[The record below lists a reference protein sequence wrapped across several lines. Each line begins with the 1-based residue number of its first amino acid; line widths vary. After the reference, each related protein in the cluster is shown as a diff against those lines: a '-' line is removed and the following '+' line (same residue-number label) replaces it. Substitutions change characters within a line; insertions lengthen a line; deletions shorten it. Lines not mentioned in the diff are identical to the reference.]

1 MQRTGNL
8 KEEFLSFENL
18 YAAYK
23 KAYRGTKSYQAYE
36 FAFNADREILRLQS
50 ELASGVYEPG
60 DYSYFTI
67 QEPKERII
75 SIAAFRDWVV
85 HHALV
90 NVLEPIYEKRFIHD
104 SYATR
109 KLKGAHKAILRAKEY
124 MRKNRW
130 YLKMDIRKYFDS
142 INHSILNQIITRRIK
157 DHYILDLCRI
167 IIDKGG
173 NGASGLPI
181 GNLTSQFFANVY
193 LDIFDHF
200 IKDRMR
206 IKWYIRYMDDFCIFS
221 NERLWLKKF
230 KNQVTSFLQEEL
242 MLGIKES
249 ATLINSG
256 LHGLPFLGVRIF
268 PAMIRHRKENF
279 KRSYDKLKK
288 NQWLY
293 ENESISYEKYCSS
306 MQSLTAHLNYYGNN
320 LLRCELF
327 NKGMV
332 LKAVPTA

>member
-1 MQRTGNL
+1 
-8 KEEFLSFENL
+8 
-18 YAAYK
+18 
-23 KAYRGTKSYQAYE
+23 
-36 FAFNADREILRLQS
+36 
-50 ELASGVYEPG
+50 
-60 DYSYFTI
+60 
-67 QEPKERII
+67 
-75 SIAAFRDWVV
+75 
-85 HHALV
+85 
-90 NVLEPIYEKRFIHD
+90 
-104 SYATR
+104 
-109 KLKGAHKAILRAKEY
+109 
-124 MRKNRW
+124 
-130 YLKMDIRKYFDS
+130 
-142 INHSILNQIITRRIK
+142 
-157 DHYILDLCRI
+157 
-167 IIDKGG
+167 
-173 NGASGLPI
+173 
-181 GNLTSQFFANVY
+181 
-193 LDIFDHF
+193 
-200 IKDRMR
+200 
-206 IKWYIRYMDDFCIFS
+206 MDDFCIFS

-327 NKGMV
+327 NKGIKSGSNRVKRGGSFNNNADNLQVGNVNNNNPNNENNNLGFRFASTGAFMSFG
-332 LKAVPTA
+332 LFTDNPAV